1 MKTIIQIIL
10 SAVAVGIAAYLVPG
24 VTVDGFLVAVVVA
37 VVLAIINTFIKPI
50 IVLLTLPIN
59 ILTLGLFSLVIMA
72 LLVMLAGAV
81 VPGFGVDGFL
91 SALVFGV
98 LLALVN
104 MLFRKVKSE

>member
-1 MKTIIQIIL
+1 MQIIL

-37 VVLAIINTFIKPI
+37 VVLAVINTFIKPI

-72 LLVMLAGAV
+72 LLVMLAGAA